1 MEINTPLTGFLFVFW
16 ELIVGANSMIIN
28 RDTFLYIEE
37 VAHQFYR
44 LILVLI
50 ANATAS
56 PVRKISPSR

>member
-1 MEINTPLTGFLFVFW
+1 MEINTPLTGFFFVFFAR
-16 ELIVGANSMIIN
+16 VAGTNSMIAN
-28 RDTFLYIEE
+28 CDTILYIEE
-37 VAHQFYR
+37 VGHQFYR